1 MKDDYSD
8 LINMLILLNSKIS
21 ILKNKYGNLDL
32 DGIKFYE
39 LDNDINIIERLVSD
53 ISFKKDNII
62 IQKFDEY
69 VSAFYETEMEQK
81 KVVE

>member
-8 LINMLILLNSKIS
+8 LMNMLILLNSKIS

-32 DGIKFYE
+32 DEIKFYE
-39 LDNDINIIERLVSD
+39 LDNDINIIERLISD
-53 ISFKKDNII
+53 ISFKKDKII

-69 VSAFYETEMEQK
+69 VSAFYEDEMEQK
-81 KVVE
+81 KVVG